1 MRFSGV
7 WLPAITPFTQ
17 GEIDFPAYER
27 LIDHYLKLGVAGIIP
42 LGTTGESP
50 TIDDDEAERLV
61 ERTVATVAGRVPIV
75 VGVGSNDTRKAVK
88 AVKRLQ
94 RHPVQGI
101 LSVCPYYNR
110 PSQDGMRE
118 HFTRIAEATDRPILI
133 YNIPYRTGVN
143 LTNET
148 LLRLAEIP
156 NIAGVKDS
164 SGSVPQSLELLRQ
177 RPDGFAVLTGED
189 AYFYTMLAHGGDGGI
204 LASAHV
210 ETALFLTVYERMAAD
225 DPGNLLLLKQDGGA
239 SFDAYAEL
247 LPSLLIIRIIEIG
260 LFAVF
265 FLHIFSGTVLWFQNR
280 AARPERYNVNKP
292 QENSSL
298 FSRTMFLTGSIV
310 FIFLVVHIKTF
321 WVASR
326 YYHDEYPS
334 MYKIAVT
341 AFADPLY
348 SLFYVLAVALL
359 AFHLRHGFAHLQL
372 GPVGGRPA
380 PSAADRRP

>member
-7 WLPAITPFTQ
+7 WLPVITPFSQ
-17 GEIDFPAYER
+17 GEIDYPVYDR
-27 LIDHYLKLGVAGIIP
+27 LVDHYVKSGVTGIIP

-50 TIDDDEAERLV
+50 TIDDAEADRLV
-61 ERTVATVAGRVPIV
+61 EHTVATVAGRVPIL
-75 VGVGSNDTRKAVK
+75 VGVGGNDTRKTVK

-118 HFTRIAEATDRPILI
+118 HFTRIAEAADRPILI

-148 LLRLAEIP
+148 LLCLAEIP

-164 SGSVPQSLELLRQ
+164 SGNIAQSLDLLRQ

-210 ETALFLTVYERMAAD
+210 ETALFLTVYERMVANDHQGARKAWSRLE
-225 DPGNLLLLKQDGGA
+225 PLMPLLFKEPNPVPIKHCLWRQGPIGSPECRLPLTRVSDG
-239 SFDAYAEL
+239 
-247 LPSLLIIRIIEIG
+247 
-260 LFAVF
+260 
-265 FLHIFSGTVLWFQNR
+265 
-280 AARPERYNVNKP
+280 
-292 QENSSL
+292 
-298 FSRTMFLTGSIV
+298 
-310 FIFLVVHIKTF
+310 
-321 WVASR
+321 
-326 YYHDEYPS
+326 
-334 MYKIAVT
+334 
-341 AFADPLY
+341 
-348 SLFYVLAVALL
+348 LAALL
-359 AFHLRHGFAHLQL
+359 
-372 GPVGGRPA
+372 
-380 PSAADRRP
+380 DRALAR